1 MMDGHVDGRGR
12 ALIEICLVSDD
23 DSTPLEVWIDTG
35 FTGQLL
41 VPRDEIE
48 RLGLCKA
55 SGTHARMADGST
67 AYLETFEATL
77 DWFGERIAIEV
88 IEGKGEFPLL
98 GVIPLLGCRLIV
110 DYGHLTVSIER
121 AGSE

>member
-41 VPRDEIE
+41 VPRDEITAGIVQSIGDS
-48 RLGLCKA
+48 RA
-55 SGTHARMADGST
+55 SGGWIDC
-67 AYLETFEATL
+67 
-77 DWFGERIAIEV
+77 V
-88 IEGKGEFPLL
+88 L
-98 GVIPLLGCRLIV
+98 GDI
-110 DYGHLTVSIER
+110 
-121 AGSE
+121 